1 MLLHN
6 YCLFLLCQEEMEKE
20 DVRRNAAE
28 MLGIQQS
35 N

>member
-1 MLLHN
+1 MLLNN
-6 YCLFLLCQEEMEKE
+6 YRLFLLCQEETEKE

-28 MLGIQQS
+28 VLGIQQS